1 MYEVYAPKKL
11 KREAELLLRDLLAAG
26 ERALLYIVP
35 DDFSYRLQLAL
46 AYSPAAAAAYFE
58 KGVVA
63 VPTVVKNGKPV
74 AVGRLPK
81 PEELLAKPTAVEQP
95 VAVVAVEPLENLKA
109 VEDLLGAPVTSY
121 EIPVEEGA
129 RESQQLL
136 EQRPKEEPVAAPA
149 AISGLTPEGEK
160 FLEEV
165 LRRAEERLRAIE
177 GERGERKEEGAAG
190 EEVKAEGE
198 GIVVVEDAVKQP
210 APQTVTG
217 KEKKRK
223 KKRA

>member
-1 MYEVYAPKKL
+1 
-11 KREAELLLRDLLAAG
+11 
-26 ERALLYIVP
+26 
-35 DDFSYRLQLAL
+35 
-46 AYSPAAAAAYFE
+46 
-58 KGVVA
+58 
-63 VPTVVKNGKPV
+63 
-74 AVGRLPK
+74 
-81 PEELLAKPTAVEQP
+81 
-95 VAVVAVEPLENLKA
+95 VVAVEPLENLKA

-129 RESQQLL
+129 REIQQLL
-136 EQRPKEEPVAAPA
+136 EQRPKEPKEEPVAASA

-160 FLEEV
+160 FFEEV